1 MSCRVEGVEALGE
14 KKRSGKKR
22 PALGGCRKGQRQRG
36 AAVEPDRC
44 HVHQSNVQTD
54 AAQTETKDGSGR
66 EVDLSCTCQPRLGR
80 PSRRTA
86 AVGLS
91 FGIPLFGSEVT
102 VVEETKTT
110 LRPGRIVLLTGSS
123 GTGKSSAL
131 AQIDRHFAGACKV
144 DRVSFPPAAAVVDH
158 IAPWASLSEAVG
170 FMTCCG
176 FSEPHL
182 WVRRFQELS
191 DGEKFRAR
199 LARAVALQ
207 ARTNSAAPLL
217 CDEFCTGLHRR
228 AAKAISFNLRK
239 LVARRRLSLVL
250 ASCHDD
256 VISDLQPHVVIRLLG
271 YGRCRVDEPKV
282 HLNRPISFHRRLRI
296 ETGRKRDYEAFA
308 GMHYRATDELGFVDK
323 VFVMRDGRAGDL
335 LGIVVYAHSPLELA
349 LRNKATD
356 GRFSRNPHLL
366 NRCFRILR
374 RLVIHPDVRGCGL
387 GRRLVAETLPKV
399 GTPYVECLAAM
410 GAFNPVFERAG
421 MQRVGQYA
429 PSAKRLA
436 ALEKLRALGVD
447 PSTRDF
453 PLLVARRPNVRA
465 IVAGVVFAWYSATTA
480 GGDVRVQRQS
490 PQFLAQTFRGLVGA
504 QPVYYLWHKK
514 RRTGTSRAA

>member
-1 MSCRVEGVEALGE
+1 VP
-14 KKRSGKKR
+14 RSK
-22 PALGGCRKGQRQRG
+22 
-36 AAVEPDRC
+36 
-44 HVHQSNVQTD
+44 NQTD
-54 AAQTETKDGSGR
+54 GGQTKTEDGPGR
-66 EVDLSCTCQPRLGR
+66 EVDLSCTRRTLLGR
-80 PSRRTA
+80 PSPRTA
-86 AVGLS
+86 AIGLS
-91 FGIPLFGSEVT
+91 FGIPLFGSDVT
-102 VVEETKTT
+102 IVEETKTT
-110 LRPGRIVLLTGSS
+110 LRPGRIVFLTGSS

-131 AQIDRHFAGACKV
+131 SQIDRHFAGACMV
-144 DRVSFPPAAAVVDH
+144 DRVSFPTQAAVIDH
-158 IAPWASLSEAVG
+158 IAPWASLREAVG
-170 FMTCCG
+170 FMTSCG

-191 DGEKFRAR
+191 DGEKFRVQ

-207 ARTNSAAPLL
+207 ARTNSATPLL
-217 CDEFCTGLHRR
+217 CDEFCTALHRR

-239 LVARRRLSLVL
+239 LAARRGLSLVL

-256 VISDLQPHVVIRLLG
+256 VIADLQPQVVVRLLG
-271 YGRCRVDEPKV
+271 HGKCRVDEPKV
-282 HLNRPISFHRRLRI
+282 RLNRPISFHRRLRI
-296 ETGRKRDYEAFA
+296 EPGRKRDYEAFA

-356 GRFSRNPHLL
+356 GRFSRKPHLL
-366 NRCFRILR
+366 NRRFRILR

-387 GRRLVAETLPKV
+387 GRRLVTETLPKV

-421 MQRVGQYA
+421 MERVGQYA

-436 ALEKLRALGVD
+436 ALEELRTMGVD

-453 PLLVARRPNVRA
+453 PLLVARRRNVRA
-465 IVAGVVFAWYSATTA
+465 IVAGVVHAWYSATTA

-504 QPVYYLWHKK
+504 QPVYYLWHRK
-514 RRTGTSRAA
+514 RKARTTKAA